1 MPRQLLLVNYHY
13 VRDPH
18 AHPYPG
24 IHPISPD
31 AFAQQVKR
39 LAKQFH
45 IATPEEV
52 EAFVLQGRELPR
64 DSVLITFDDGLVD
77 HAETARQ
84 ILDPMG
90 VKAVF
95 FVCSRPLTEH
105 RAVPVHKIHWLRATM
120 EPDRFRA
127 ELLACLPEEW
137 RGRRLSDDEEKA
149 ARSTYI
155 YDRPQD
161 ADIKYLLNFLLP
173 EEVVDAATSAMLN
186 RTGVS
191 EAEFCR
197 RTYMVGETLR
207 ALEAAGHRVEAHTH
221 DHQPVTRLGAKEEEL
236 MGRHIRRF
244 ASHPRPQAAVDFFPV
259 WARLGLASGSSDLLP
274 APRLRHRYYSEG
286 QMGDPPAHAL
296 CARTHQHQ
304 RSRTGGERARCR
316 RRLASKRFI
325 SERSGAVRRPICH
338 GLRRS

>member
-1 MPRQLLLVNYHY
+1 MSQRLLLVNYHY
-13 VRDPH
+13 VRAPH

-31 AFAQQVKR
+31 AFTQQVKQ
-39 LAKQFH
+39 LAGQLH

-52 EAFVLQGRELPR
+52 EGFVLQGRELPR

-77 HAETARQ
+77 HAETARH

-90 VKAVF
+90 IKAVF
-95 FVCSRPLTEH
+95 FVCSRPLIEQ
-105 RAVPVHKIHWLRATM
+105 RAVSVHKIHWLRATT

-127 ELLACLPEEW
+127 DFLACMPEEW
-137 RGRRLSDDEEKA
+137 RARGLSDDEKKA

-173 EEVVDAATSAMLN
+173 EEVVDAATSGMLKQS
-186 RTGVS
+186 GIS

-197 RTYMVGETLR
+197 RTYMDGETLR

-221 DHQPVTRLGAKEEEL
+221 DHRPVTRLGAKEEEL
-236 MGRHIRRF
+236 MARHVQALHHILGRK
-244 ASHPRPQAAVDFFPV
+244 PQWISFPYGRDWALPPDPAAF
-259 WARLGLASGSSDLLP
+259 
-274 APRLRHRYYSEG
+274 
-286 QMGDPPAHAL
+286 
-296 CARTHQHQ
+296 
-304 RSRTGGERARCR
+304 CR
-316 RRLASKRFI
+316 RHGFAVGVTLKGKWVTREHAPYALERI
-325 SERSGAVRRPICH
+325 NTNEVEQVVSERNVALGQ
-338 GLRRS
+338 L

>member
-1 MPRQLLLVNYHY
+1 MSRKLLLVNYHY

-39 LAKQFH
+39 LAEQFH

-52 EAFVLQGRELPR
+52 ETFVLQGRELPR
-64 DSVLITFDDGLVD
+64 DSVLLTFDDGLVD

-105 RAVPVHKIHWLRATM
+105 RAVPVHKIHWLRAIM

-137 RGRRLSDDEEKA
+137 RGRRLSDEEEKA

-173 EEVVDAATSAMLN
+173 EEAVDAATSAMLN
-186 RTGVS
+186 RTDVS

-236 MGRHIRRF
+236 MGLHIRALQHILGRK
-244 ASHPRPQAAVDFFPV
+244 PRWISFPFGRD
-259 WARLGLASGSSDLLP
+259 WALP
-274 APRLRHRYYSEG
+274 A
-286 QMGDPPAHAL
+286 DPA
-296 CARTHQHQ
+296 TF
-304 RSRTGGERARCR
+304 CR
-316 RRLASKRFI
+316 RHGFVIGVTLKGKWVTPQHTPYALERI
-325 SERSGAVRRPICH
+325 NTNEVEQVVSERDVAV
-338 GLRRS
+338 G